1 MNSLTPY
8 NQNNYNNNNNVQYYQ
23 NNNNNTTYVPIK
35 WKTWKTDSNGNTYG
49 QEMTTFVEAGKQL
62 EFITEKMNL
71 FSKMIG
77 LGDMNQVFT
86 TYSNNPEKMNKINK
100 GISLILN
107 ESQKYKTSNQ

>member
-8 NQNNYNNNNNVQYYQ
+8 NQNNYIDNNVQYYQ
-23 NNNNNTTYVPIK
+23 SNNTIYVPIK

-71 FSKMIG
+71 FAKMIG

>member
-1 MNSLTPY
+1 MSSLTPY
-8 NQNNYNNNNNVQYYQ
+8 NQNYNNNNNVQYYQ
-23 NNNNNTTYVPIK
+23 NNNITYVPIK
-35 WKTWKTDSNGNTYG
+35 WTTWKTDSNGNTYG
-49 QEMTTFVEAGKQL
+49 QEMTTFVEAGRQL

-71 FSKMIG
+71 FAKMIG

-100 GISLILN
+100 GISIILN

>member
-1 MNSLTPY
+1 MNNLTPY
-8 NQNNYNNNNNVQYYQ
+8 NQNNNNNCVQYYQ
-23 NNNNNTTYVPIK
+23 NNNITYVTIK

-49 QEMTTFVEAGKQL
+49 QEMTTFVESGKQL

-71 FSKMIG
+71 FAKIIG

-107 ESQKYKTSNQ
+107 ESQKYKNSNQ

>member
-1 MNSLTPY
+1 MDNLTPY
-8 NQNNYNNNNNVQYYQ
+8 NQNNNNNNVQYYQ
-23 NNNNNTTYVPIK
+23 NNNNNIPYVPIK

-71 FSKMIG
+71 FAKMIG

-86 TYSNNPEKMNKINK
+86 TYSNDPEKMNKINK

-107 ESQKYKTSNQ
+107 ESQKYKNSNQ